1 MEIEQGDKV
10 LVEQNG
16 RHFFGVLMPSTSDF
30 IVIKLDSGYNVGFSP
45 DNINLKLLQKRT
57 MTQETATLRP
67 SRDGLPNI
75 SVISTG
81 GTIASKIDY
90 RTGAVTSQFDADDII
105 DAIPELADVAN
116 IEGKL
121 LYNMLSENMT
131 PELWSELAEC
141 TFNEITRGV
150 DGVIITHGTDTM
162 GYSAAALSFML
173 KVPVPVVFVGSQR
186 SADRPSSDNVMNAV
200 CAAVV
205 ATSEIAE
212 VTAVMHE
219 NMSDDFCLVHR
230 GTRMKKLHTSR
241 RDAFTSVNA
250 APIARVR
257 YPSRALQLLDEFAPR
272 GGCETSIKSTME
284 PKCALIKFYPG
295 AKPHIIDHFLSLGYK
310 GLVIEGTGLG
320 HVSSDW
326 VPKIKMANKEIP
338 VVMTSQCIFGRVNDR
353 VYDAG
358 RDLLKAG
365 VIEAGDMLSETALVK
380 LMWVLGQTT
389 DSEEI
394 RALMTANV
402 AQEISVDDSRRA
414 NTFEELP

>member
-16 RHFFGVLMPSTSDF
+16 RHFIGVLMPSTSDF
-30 IVIKLDSGYNVGFSP
+30 VVIKLDSGYNVGFSP
-45 DNINLKLLQKRT
+45 DNINLKLLQQRT
-57 MTQETATLRP
+57 MIQQTARLRP

-131 PELWSELAEC
+131 PELWSELAQC
-141 TFNEITRGV
+141 AFSEITRGMN
-150 DGVIITHGTDTM
+150 GVIITHGTDTM

-200 CAAVV
+200 SAAVV
-205 ATSEIAE
+205 ATSDIAE

-250 APIARVR
+250 TPVARVE

-272 GGCETSIKSTME
+272 GGCELSIKSTME
-284 PKCALIKFYPG
+284 PRCALIKFYPG

-326 VPKIKMANKEIP
+326 IPRIEKANREMP

-353 VYDAG
+353 VYDTG

-394 RALMTANV
+394 RALMTTDIAH
-402 AQEISVDDSRRA
+402 ELSVDDSRRA